1 MKLSYSWL
9 KEFTNEEISEE
20 KMSEILTAVGLEVEH
35 MEKKEAI
42 PGGLAGVVIGKVL
55 TCEKHPNADKLKVTT
70 VDLGGETPVQIVCG
84 APNVDAGQ
92 TVVVSTV
99 GSTLYPKGGDAFK
112 IKKAKIRGEESFGM
126 ICAEDELGLGESHDG
141 IITIDE
147 DIKAG
152 TPASE
157 YYKLP
162 EPSVQYEI
170 GLTPNHMDAMSH
182 MGAMKNVL
190 AFQSNLKEQI
200 VVMNLP
206 EVTLP
211 TKSADLPFEIEIQDE
226 AKCPR
231 YMGVSIANV
240 TIGESPNWL
249 KDKLNSID
257 IAPINNVV
265 DITNFVLHECGQPLH
280 AFDYDKI
287 ADHKVVIRTASQDEK
302 FTTLDDKERKLLSED
317 LVIANPQGAMCIA
330 GVFGGADSGVKN
342 ETKSIFLE
350 SAFFE
355 AVGIRKTSVH
365 HNLRTDASARY
376 EKGADISNLGYALN
390 RAAQLICEIAGGEI
404 ASEVEDIYPNPK
416 EKSTIAVSYSSMNA
430 LAGKDYSKQQVKT
443 ILSALCF
450 DINPAEAGQGEG
462 DSLELVIPFAKPDI
476 EFEADIV
483 EEIMRIDGIDNIP
496 FTGEIKYA
504 VSKSTYQRNVKQ
516 EIVGQLVGKG
526 FYEIIT
532 NSITNSKYYPENE
545 SLVSMMN
552 SLTSELD
559 VMRPSMLETALQSVA
574 HNHNRKNEDL
584 KFFEFG
590 KIYMNRK
597 GHYIESERLCLYL
610 SGNQSTPHWSTKDA
624 AIDHAYCK
632 GVVTSLLPEVKFA
645 ADGSIKLGKKKLGSL
660 ESVSNTRRKEFGI
673 DKPVWFVDMDWKAI
687 RSHFEQTK
695 TKFTPISKFPGTS
708 RDLALVL
715 DKKVP
720 YAEVEQAIRKVVS
733 DKMISLDVFDVF
745 ESEKL
750 GDDKKSYAVRL
761 EFLDI
766 TKTIVDADVDAEMKK
781 VIASLEKAVGAE
793 IRG

>member
-1 MKLSYSWL
+1 MKLSYQWL

-20 KMSEILTAVGLEVEH
+20 KMSEILTSVGLEVEH

-55 TCEKHPNADKLKVTT
+55 TCEKHPNADKLKLTT
-70 VDLGGETPVQIVCG
+70 VDLGGEEPVQIVCG

-99 GSTLYPKGGDAFK
+99 GSTLYPKGGEPFK

-141 IITIDE
+141 IITISE

-152 TPASE
+152 TPAAE

-162 EPSVQYEI
+162 ESSVQYEI

-190 AFQSNLKEQI
+190 AYQSNVKGSI
-200 VVMNLP
+200 VSMNKPAPVLP
-206 EVTLP
+206 AQF
-211 TKSADLPFEIEIQDE
+211 ADLPFEIEIKDE
-226 AKCPR
+226 EKCPR
-231 YMGVSIANV
+231 YMGISIANV
-240 TIGESPNWL
+240 TIAASPDWL
-249 KDKLNSID
+249 NEKLNSID

-287 ADHKVVIRTASQDEK
+287 VDHKIEIRTAATDEK
-302 FTTLDDKERKLLSED
+302 FITLDDKERKLLGED

-342 ETKSIFLE
+342 ETKNIFLE

-365 HNLRTDASARY
+365 HNLRTDASSRY
-376 EKGADISNLGYALN
+376 EKGADISNLGYALH

-404 ASEVEDIYPNPK
+404 ASTVKDVYPNAK
-416 EKSTIAVSYSSMNA
+416 EKKTITVSYRSMNA
-430 LAGKDYSKQQVKT
+430 LAGKDYSKKQVKT

-450 DINPAEAGQGEG
+450 DIKKDEG
-462 DSLELVIPFAKPDI
+462 DSLELVIPFAKPGI

-504 VSKSTYQRNVKQ
+504 VSNNTFQKNAKQ
-516 EIVGQLVGKG
+516 EIAGKLVGKG

-532 NSITNSKYYPENE
+532 NSITNSKYFPDNDNM
-545 SLVSMMN
+545 VRMMN

-559 VMRPSMLETALQSVA
+559 VMRPSMLETALQSIA

-590 KIYMNRK
+590 KIYSNRK
-597 GHYIESERLCLYL
+597 GHYIENERLCLYL
-610 SGNQSTPHWSTKDA
+610 SGNQTPHHWNATVET
-624 AIDHAYCK
+624 IDIYFCK
-632 GVVTSLLPEVKFA
+632 GLVTSLVSDAAVE
-645 ADGSIKLGKKKLGSL
+645 ADGSVKLGKKKLGSI
-660 ESVSNTRRKEFGI
+660 ESVSSEKRKEFGI
-673 DKPVWFVDMDWKAI
+673 DKPVWFVDLDWKAMQQYI
-687 RSHFEQTK
+687 KNAHP
-695 TKFTPISKFPGTS
+695 KFLPIPKFPGTT

-715 DKKVP
+715 DKGVQ
-720 YAEVEQAIRKVVS
+720 YASVEKAIHSVVS
-733 DKMISLDVFDVF
+733 DKMVSLDVFDVF

-750 GDDKKSYAVRL
+750 GKDKKSYAVRL
-761 EFLDI
+761 EFLDT

-781 VIASLEKAVGAE
+781 VIASLENTIGAE